1 MTPLA
6 NIQIAMP
13 VLFFPSLFCFLMQL
27 LKRCETF
34 SLKKKSYARVSSA
47 YDRFFPNSRLRVT
60 LRRQISIKGGGS
72 AVTAIITQ
80 FYFYFAHLKS
90 T

>member
-1 MTPLA
+1 M
-6 NIQIAMP
+6 
-13 VLFFPSLFCFLMQL
+13 FLL
-27 LKRCETF
+27 NDVF
-34 SLKKKSYARVSSA
+34 ADV
-47 YDRFFPNSRLRVT
+47 FPNSRLRVT
-60 LRRQISIKGGGS
+60 LRLISIKGGGS